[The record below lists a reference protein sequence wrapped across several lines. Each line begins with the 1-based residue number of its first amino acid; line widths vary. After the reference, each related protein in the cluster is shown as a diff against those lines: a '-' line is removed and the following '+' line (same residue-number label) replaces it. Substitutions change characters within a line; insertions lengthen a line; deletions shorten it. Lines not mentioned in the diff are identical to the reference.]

1 MSGRA
6 RRGRSIAGALAL
18 GAALLAV
25 AAGPA
30 SAADITG
37 TWDLPAGSVA
47 KQTWTFTAGTG
58 ALAGEGGGGPYTWP
72 MEGTITGDAV
82 QIKTA
87 YRELSYTAY
96 FVGTV
101 AADGA
106 TMSGTWSTGGFAAAA
121 TSTSAWIANRRGG
134 APAPTPGPGPS
145 GTRNPTGTR
154 VLCNRGPNPGDDS
167 VCTATVGDGGAT
179 PSQPTGEVLFTAE
192 DGGTFRFGNRCTLQP
207 SPGSPTVASCSV
219 TYIPPPAGGFP
230 DVVAA
235 YQGDGAHAPSAGRTR
250 LVSGAVFGL
259 ADGTPITV
267 QTCKQTVNAA
277 TGGAKKSA
285 RAAYKSQTPNPLTNP
300 IAGPGDYLGYCAV
313 NFGYNV
319 KGGAIRLGQGAA
331 LTVGAFGTVLG
342 AVGVVTDP
350 TGIGKAA
357 GVSLVVGAPVVTAG
371 AVLVGEE
378 WIKANDT
385 AIADPPDK
393 RFRAAVKLT
402 ARKRVVVHGGGRTG
416 RALTRLFARQA
427 RAIALA
433 RAFRAALDKA
443 GGAEQA
449 KQPRYV
455 GLQTRAAIGFA
466 RSLASE
472 LEQLTKETRA
482 LAPALAK
489 VQGMRR
495 APSAGAVVDARRSAL
510 PAKLTRLLRK
520 LGWSAAD
527 LKVLRAAAARKVD
540 PAQVPEPPTT
550 LAGVLADARLLD
562 LQEQMALHL
571 RYFTV
576 VPEVVEASKLR

>member
-1 MSGRA
+1 MWGRA
-6 RRGRSIAGALAL
+6 RLGRSIAGALAF

-30 SAADITG
+30 GAADITG

-47 KQTWTFTAGTG
+47 EQTWTFTAGTG
-58 ALAGEGGGGPYTWP
+58 TLAGEGGGGPYTWP

-87 YRELSYTAY
+87 YRQTSYTAY

-101 AADGA
+101 AAGGA
-106 TMSGTWSTGGFAAAA
+106 TMSGTWSTGGFDAAA
-121 TSTSAWIANRRGG
+121 TSTSTWIANRRGG
-134 APAPTPGPGPS
+134 APAPTPGPGPA
-145 GTRNPTGTR
+145 GTRNRTGTM

-179 PSQPTGEVLFTAE
+179 PTQPAGDVLFTAG
-192 DGGTFRFGNRCTLQP
+192 DGGTFRFGNRCALQP
-207 SPGSPTVASCSV
+207 SPGSPNVASCSV

-235 YQGDGAHAPSAGRTR
+235 YQGDATHDPSSGRSR
-250 LVSGAVFGL
+250 LISGAVFGL
-259 ADGTPITV
+259 ADGTPITPQV
-267 QTCKQTVNAA
+267 CKQTVKAA
-277 TGGAKKSA
+277 TKAATASA
-285 RAAYKSQTPNPLTNP
+285 RAAYRAKTPNPLTNP
-300 IAGPGDYLGYCAV
+300 IAGPGDYIGYCAV

-342 AVGVVTDP
+342 GVGAVFDP
-350 TGIGKAA
+350 EPVGKAA
-357 GVSLVVGAPVVTAG
+357 GVSLVVGAPVIAAG

-393 RFRAAVKLT
+393 RFRAVVKLS
-402 ARKRVVVHGGGRTG
+402 ARKRVVVRGGGTTG

-427 RAIALA
+427 RAIVLA
-433 RAFRAALDKA
+433 RAFRTALDKA

-449 KQPRYV
+449 KQFRYV

-495 APSAGAVVDARRSAL
+495 APSASAVANARRAGP

-540 PAQVPEPPTT
+540 PAQVPDPPTT

-562 LQEQMALHL
+562 QQEQMALHL